1 MGLLDFLKKNELKQ
15 IEQLKSLLV
24 KYEPIKNIN
33 AEAENIQAEVL
44 KLRSEITTLNANY
57 HVALETYK
65 KIRSEV
71 ELYEN
76 KIDLIEFGIHTPV
89 YEFEKSDDYRS
100 EQMKVI
106 EKQKQLIKDDRAA
119 ICSTNWTVE
128 GSEAK
133 GRKIVQVYKK
143 LMLRAFNGEAD
154 VMIAKVRW
162 NNINQMKD
170 RLEKAFES
178 INKLGSGFNVFIN
191 KQYFTLKVQQLILEY
206 EFQAKKQEEKEAM
219 KAIQDEL
226 REEEKA
232 RRDFEKAQREA
243 EKEETMFQKAIE
255 RVRREFEQSSGAN
268 TLELQNQITE
278 LESAL
283 KAAQEKK
290 ERALSMAQQTKR
302 GYVYIISNIGA
313 FGEDVFKIGMT
324 RRLEPLDR
332 VRELGDA
339 SVPFGFD
346 VHALIYSDEARTLEY
361 ELHKAFAHKK
371 VNMLNY
377 RKEFFKVPLKE
388 IEEKIQELGFEGE
401 FTTVP
406 EAMEFRETLTIL
418 DKLNETDAAET
429 LEEIINKEF
438 PSDLDSLWS
447 ANAERVGSTSDE

>member
-154 VMIAKVRW
+154 VMIAKV
-162 NNINQMKD
+162 K
-170 RLEKAFES
+170 
-178 INKLGSGFNVFIN
+178 
-191 KQYFTLKVQQLILEY
+191 
-206 EFQAKKQEEKEAM
+206 
-219 KAIQDEL
+219 
-226 REEEKA
+226 
-232 RRDFEKAQREA
+232 
-243 EKEETMFQKAIE
+243 
-255 RVRREFEQSSGAN
+255 
-268 TLELQNQITE
+268 
-278 LESAL
+278 
-283 KAAQEKK
+283 
-290 ERALSMAQQTKR
+290 
-302 GYVYIISNIGA
+302 
-313 FGEDVFKIGMT
+313 
-324 RRLEPLDR
+324 
-332 VRELGDA
+332 
-339 SVPFGFD
+339 
-346 VHALIYSDEARTLEY
+346 
-361 ELHKAFAHKK
+361 
-371 VNMLNY
+371 
-377 RKEFFKVPLKE
+377 
-388 IEEKIQELGFEGE
+388 
-401 FTTVP
+401 
-406 EAMEFRETLTIL
+406 
-418 DKLNETDAAET
+418 
-429 LEEIINKEF
+429 
-438 PSDLDSLWS
+438 
-447 ANAERVGSTSDE
+447 